1 MADFIQYVKNE
12 IDKKNDV
19 ITCYKSFFEMAA
31 LKYEEKKEQKE
42 ALLSELETVASKNS
56 KMKDKGKPCEEDIRH
71 EEEIRKR
78 VSLINNVMDCYYWIL
93 KDLEKSLIRCLSGK
107 KE

>member
-1 MADFIQYVKNE
+1 MDGYTQYVQNE

-19 ITCYKSFFEMAA
+19 ITCYKSFLEMAA
-31 LKYEEKKEQKE
+31 LKYEGKKEQKE
-42 ALLSELETVASKNS
+42 ELLSELKTVASKNS
-56 KMKDKGKPCEEDIRH
+56 KMKDKEKLCEEDIRH

-78 VSLINNVMDCYYWIL
+78 VSLINNVMDCYYCIL